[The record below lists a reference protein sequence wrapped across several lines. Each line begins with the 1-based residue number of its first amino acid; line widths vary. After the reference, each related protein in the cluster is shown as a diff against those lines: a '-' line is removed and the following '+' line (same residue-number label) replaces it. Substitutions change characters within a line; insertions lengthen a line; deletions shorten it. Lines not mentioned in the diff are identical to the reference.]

1 MTPSLSVSG
10 RQPFFCS
17 GFTVVVLG
25 EESGSS
31 DPSSLERKA
40 LGEGSTK
47 TASRVIFAR

>member
-17 GFTVVVLG
+17 GSTVVVLG
-25 EESGSS
+25 EGNGSS
-31 DPSSLERKA
+31 DRSSLESKA

-47 TASRVIFAR
+47 TPTRFVLGL